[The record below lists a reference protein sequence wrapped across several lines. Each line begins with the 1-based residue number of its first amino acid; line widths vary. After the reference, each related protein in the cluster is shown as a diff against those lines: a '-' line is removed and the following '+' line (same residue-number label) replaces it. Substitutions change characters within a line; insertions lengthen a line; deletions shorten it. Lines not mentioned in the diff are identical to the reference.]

1 MPRYFNELTLTE
13 MFEHHDHTYQMSDD
27 HRYYKN
33 GRYQVDIIED
43 KVIVQYYK
51 ESPSWYYPESDKAY
65 KIVELCHSKNLPF
78 SKAFEFSILKNNDNE
93 FWRPIRRK

>member
-1 MPRYFNELTLTE
+1 MPNTKYFHELTLKE

-43 KVIVQYYK
+43 KVA
-51 ESPSWYYPESDKAY
+51 ENGGWTE
-65 KIVELCHSKNLPF
+65 ELVNEWNKYAPNDTQF
-78 SKAFEFSILKNNDNE
+78 QKDFEWIKKFK
-93 FWRPIRRK
+93 K

>member
-1 MPRYFNELTLTE
+1 MPRYYKDLTLTE

-43 KVIVQYYK
+43 KVA
-51 ESPSWYYPESDKAY
+51 ENGGWTE
-65 KIVELCHSKNLPF
+65 ELVNLYNKYAP
-78 SKAFEFSILKNNDNE
+78 NDTMFQKDWKWMQEIN
-93 FWRPIRRK
+93 K

>member
-43 KVIVQYYK
+43 KVS
-51 ESPSWYYPESDKAY
+51 ENGGWTE
-65 KIVELCHSKNLPF
+65 ELVNEWNKYAPNDAMF
-78 SKAFEFSILKNNDNE
+78 QKDFEWIKKFK
-93 FWRPIRRK
+93 K